1 MELENNN
8 GASLQMIVDALNAE
22 IGTDEYA
29 FLNTGTIHDDA
40 IKTGFIY
47 KTSTIGLAGPF
58 AILDRSVDSRFNDAR
73 NRPALAQSFRV
84 LATGAKLS
92 VVVNHLKSKGSS
104 CEADGDPNLD
114 DGQGNCNQT
123 RTNAAGAIADW
134 VATDPTNSNDT
145 DYLIIG
151 DLNAY
156 AHEDPLTALQNAGFT
171 SLLEARANPYS
182 FVFDAQAGALDH
194 AIASASLV
202 PQVVE
207 TIEWHINADE
217 PALLDY
223 NLEHGRNPA
232 LFDANSPYRA
242 SDHDPVVIGLDLT
255 N

>member
-1 MELENNN
+1 M
-8 GASLQMIVDALNAE
+8 
-22 IGTDEYA
+22 
-29 FLNTGTIHDDA
+29 
-40 IKTGFIY
+40 
-47 KTSTIGLAGPF
+47 
-58 AILDRSVDSRFNDAR
+58 
-73 NRPALAQSFRV
+73 
-84 LATGAKLS
+84 
-92 VVVNHLKSKGSS
+92 VVNHLKSKGSS

-123 RTNAAGAIADW
+123 RTNAAAAIADW

-156 AHEDPLTALQNAGFT
+156 
-171 SLLEARANPYS
+171 
-182 FVFDAQAGALDH
+182 
-194 AIASASLV
+194 
-202 PQVVE
+202 
-207 TIEWHINADE
+207 E

-255 N
+255 D

>member
-1 MELENNN
+1 
-8 GASLQMIVDALNAE
+8 
-22 IGTDEYA
+22 EYA
-29 FLNTGTIHDDA
+29 FLNTGTVHGDA

-47 KTSTIGLAGPF
+47 KTSTVDLAG
-58 AILDRSVDSRFNDAR
+58 AYALLDRNVDPEFNDAR

-84 LATGAKLS
+84 LATGAELS

-123 RTNAAGAIADW
+123 RTSAAAAIADW
-134 VATDPTNSNDT
+134 IATDPTNSNDP

-156 AHEDPLTALQNAGFT
+156 TREDPLTELGKAGFT
-171 SLLEARANPYS
+171 SLLDAQSNPYS

-194 AIASASLV
+194 AIASATLV
-202 PQVVE
+202 PQVVD

-223 NLEHGRNPA
+223 NLEHGRDPK

-242 SDHDPVVIGLDLT
+242 SDHDPVIIGLDLT